1 MEEGL
6 FRVARFREKPDRQAA
21 EAFLSSGRFYWNSGI
36 LMASVPILKEEFL
49 AHALEVYGPL
59 KERGLSAYPE
69 LPKKSVDY
77 ALLEKSG
84 RVYML
89 KATFLW
95 DDLGDWTA
103 LERLFPGENA
113 VVARHLGLDT
123 REAILYSTGK
133 DLIVTIGVE
142 DLVIVRDGE
151 VTLIARKDRVQ
162 DLKKVL
168 EELRLHPELKDAL

>member
-1 MEEGL
+1 M
-6 FRVARFREKPDRQAA
+6 ARFREKPDREAA
-21 EAFLSSGRFYWNSGI
+21 QAFLSSGRFYWNSGI
-36 LMASVPILKEEFL
+36 LIVSTSLLREEFL
-49 AHALEVYGPL
+49 SHAPEVYLPL
-59 KERGLSAYPE
+59 KEQGVSAYRG

-77 ALLEKSG
+77 ALLEKSD

-123 REAILYSTGK
+123 RGAILYSTGK